1 MKHKLLIIA
10 IQFVVFSS
18 VYAQNVNGLL
28 FDATNTATRDA
39 SAAFEINANTN
50 TPGSPLYGGLLL
62 PRVALT
68 GTTDAATISG
78 AEAASLLVYNTATVS
93 DVTPG
98 FYYWNGSSWLRI
110 ISGNGSFPTGSGTP
124 NYLARWITSSTLG
137 IGASYDDGTNLG
149 VGTTAPGWKLDVN
162 GNARIGANAG
172 QNALGALAVSAGQ
185 GSATT
190 YRDIDLHG
198 SWAGGEGHA
207 ITASHATGAGNIVG
221 QIVFEHNS
229 PGSRIKF
236 GRLYHSG
243 DQATYPMELVS
254 NGSNAILRMN
264 TDAYTYY
271 GPNSTWGAYLQV
283 GGNGRVTTSASVAA
297 TNGNLHLDAA
307 DGGFATYI
315 NYYSANPT
323 YINVNAG
330 NVGIGNA
337 APGYKLDVTG
347 NTRTTGK
354 FFGHLNVDDTR
365 SVNTVPTGYNNEV
378 AFDFKERS
386 VLNSAPGSG
395 TFGGLMTMAPW
406 GDNSGDASH
415 QLLFNEGGIYWRQGQ
430 PDAAT
435 WDSWT
440 QVLTTAPGGGGTPNY
455 LARWIT
461 ANQLGIGVAYDDGTN
476 VGIGIT
482 SPQKRLDVLSN
493 VNDFVTVGANTFG
506 VGQWTGIHFGYRENN
521 SSYRKS
527 AIVFE
532 RTDNSGGGG
541 NAAGKIH
548 ILNGPAAGAGS
559 ATLADSRLTIGE
571 NGNVGIGETAPAAK
585 LEIEGISANWNEST
599 PGLGLGSVHL
609 DPGSG
614 SDHFGSAITWGASD
628 ASNGDNAQAG
638 IYVRSDGSYGTKFY
652 FATTDNYGLGSRTRM
667 YIGAD
672 GNVGVNNTVP
682 AFKLDVQQDIT
693 MSGDIN
699 PGTSQFSVGG
709 TSTVGKRM
717 LLGYDTNGNGFGF
730 IKAGNYGVAW
740 TPLSL
745 QPNGGNVGV
754 GTTSPA
760 KKFDVQGA
768 AAVGSNYITG
778 ALLDVGN
785 TTVDYPGNSGWT
797 GSWNSNILLSGL
809 DNTSITFHD
818 AGVSVG
824 ALNYKANQFS
834 FDGAGS
840 WGPASVGIN
849 TRTPQGK
856 LDVTGDIFGV
866 NEYSFQG
873 CAESIKDWEY
883 SGLNTNPTCNGAGD
897 DSWYIDVPGTSNWGR
912 GILSRRRFSRTPG
925 LTLEYEAYLNDA
937 FGYGYVHWMVGFVD
951 GNSTTYN
958 YCQNPSNLMYHD
970 NIYLSA
976 YENCTG
982 QGSDYSVDTRNGW
995 YKFKIVLK
1003 GAGADY
1009 YIFHSGAWRLV
1020 KSTTTNSNKYVR
1032 VHVTGHNSRIYFRN
1046 MKIYQGD
1053 LNATASGPFT
1063 ASYSTGSTSSNQS
1076 VYFSSGGDVVSNTS
1090 PTVFMSGPGSI
1101 LLVANL
1107 TATATSVTYN
1117 SAPNYSG
1124 GANIA
1129 GTASFRVELQRS
1141 INGGGWVTVMS
1152 GSDNVGLQT
1161 ADMYRVMGAYYGW
1174 IAAGPNSSGVYGDR
1188 FSFPGNV
1195 SINYIENA
1203 TIAGTY
1209 AYRLVF
1215 VPLGYNRNGGYYEI
1229 WDRSLNAVP
1238 IRQ

>member
-1 MKHKLLIIA
+1 MKHKLLLITA
-10 IQFVVFSS
+10 FFTVVFSS
-18 VYAQNVNGLL
+18 IYAQNANGLL

-50 TPGSPLYGGLLL
+50 TPGSPLYGGLLM

-68 GTTDAATISG
+68 GTTDATTIAG
-78 AEAASLLVYNTATVS
+78 TEAVSLLVYNTATVS

-110 ISGNGSFPTGSGTP
+110 ISGNGSFPTGTGTP
-124 NYLARWITSSTLG
+124 NYLARWITANTLG

-162 GNARIGANAG
+162 GNARLGANAG
-172 QNALGALAVSAGQ
+172 QNTLAALAVSAGQ
-185 GSATT
+185 GAATT

-243 DQATYPMELVS
+243 DQTSYPMELVS
-254 NGSNAILRMN
+254 NGANAILRMN
-264 TDAYTYY
+264 ADAYTYY

-283 GGNGRVTTSASVAA
+283 GGNGRITTSASVAA

-315 NYYSANPT
+315 NYYSQNPT
-323 YINVNAG
+323 YINAQAG

-337 APGYKLDVTG
+337 GPVYKLDVTG
-347 NTRTTGK
+347 DTRTTGD
-354 FFGHLNVDDTR
+354 FFGDVHVDDTR
-365 SVNTVPTGYNNEV
+365 SVNDPPTTYDKEV
-378 AFDFKERS
+378 AFDFKDRS
-386 VLNSAPGSG
+386 TIGVPGSG
-395 TFGGLMTMAPW
+395 TYSGNMTIAPW

-415 QLLFNEGGIYWRQGQ
+415 QLNFNEGGIYWRQGQ

-435 WDSWT
+435 WDTWT

-461 ANQLGIGVAYDDGTN
+461 ANQLGIGVTYDNGTS
-476 VGIGIT
+476 VGIGTT
-482 SPQKRLDVLSN
+482 SPQSALDVITPANS
-493 VNDFVTVGANTFG
+493 FVSVGSAQMG
-506 VGQWTGIHFGYRENN
+506 VASYAGIHFGYRESN

-548 ILNGPAAGAGS
+548 LLNGPAIGAGS
-559 ATLADSRLTIGE
+559 ATLADSRLTVGE
-571 NGNVGIGETAPAAK
+571 NGNVGIGETAPVFRLHIKGGNANTEQMTLGATTTGNFALTSQDGGAYGLYAGVGGSGNAWLQVGRHNSATPYNLILQASGGSVGIGTTTTSRK
-585 LEIEGISANWNEST
+585 LE
-599 PGLGLGSVHL
+599 V
-609 DPGSG
+609 
-614 SDHFGSAITWGASD
+614 
-628 ASNGDNAQAG
+628 NGDIKLSYGYQIYFGENVGANGKIGINFHTDGDPNYWIGKPAG
-638 IYVRSDGSYGTKFY
+638 GWTQPLFIGFYTGVKIGANVAYGGTKFY
-652 FATTDNYGLGSRTRM
+652 ASSDMATQIMSVGDGDNYVRVTSNGGSDGIAMGQIHGDNTNT
-667 YIGAD
+667 IQTFIDGHWAD
-672 GNVGVNNTVP
+672 RATYAGGCC
-682 AFKLDVQQDIT
+682 
-693 MSGDIN
+693 N
-699 PGTSQFSVGG
+699 P
-709 TSTVGKRM
+709 
-717 LLGYDTNGNGFGF
+717 L
-730 IKAGNYGVAW
+730 I
-740 TPLSL
+740 L
-745 QPNGGNVGV
+745 QPDVGPV
-754 GTTSPA
+754 GIGTTSP
-760 KKFDVQGA
+760 K
-768 AAVGSNYITG
+768 
-778 ALLDVGN
+778 
-785 TTVDYPGNSGWT
+785 
-797 GSWNSNILLSGL
+797 
-809 DNTSITFHD
+809 
-818 AGVSVG
+818 
-824 ALNYKANQFS
+824 
-834 FDGAGS
+834 
-840 WGPASVGIN
+840 
-849 TRTPQGK
+849 GK

-873 CAESIKDWEY
+873 CTESIKDWDY
-883 SGLNTNPTCNGAGD
+883 TGLNTNPSCNSGSD

-925 LTLEYEAYLNDA
+925 LTLEYEAYLQDN

-951 GNSTTYN
+951 GNSTSYT
-958 YCQNPSNLMYHD
+958 YCQNPANLMYHD
-970 NIYLSA
+970 NANLSV
-976 YENCTG
+976 YDNCTG
-982 QGSDYSVDTRNGW
+982 QGSDYSVDTRNAW

-1020 KSTTTNSNKYVR
+1020 KSTANNSNKYVR
-1032 VHVTGHNSRIYFRN
+1032 VHVTGHNSRMYFRN
-1046 MKIYQGD
+1046 MRIYQGD
-1053 LNATASGPFT
+1053 LGSSASGPFS
-1063 ASYSTGSTSSNQS
+1063 ASYSTGSTSSNQA
-1076 VYFSSGGDVVSNTS
+1076 VWYASGGDVISNTN
-1090 PTVFMSGPGSI
+1090 PTVYMSGPGSI
-1101 LLVANL
+1101 LLVANV

-1117 SAPNYSG
+1117 SAPNYGG

-1129 GTASFRVELQRS
+1129 GTASYRVELQRS
-1141 INGGGWVTVMS
+1141 INGGGWAVVMS

-1161 ADMYRVMGAYYGW
+1161 SDMYRVMGAWYGW
-1174 IAAGPNSSGVYGDR
+1174 IASGPNTSGVYGDR

-1203 TIAGTY
+1203 TVAGTY

-1215 VPLGYNRNGGYYEI
+1215 VPLGFNRNGGYYEI

-1238 IRQ
+1238 IKQ